1 MWCPSVS
8 LALWGNAWLAGRAAP
23 DDVLDALSL
32 WAPHHRVTAYDLG
45 AANRTGLPWPD
56 VDDAGVVSILQVL
69 RMAAGPRTSRP
80 ALSLVLPVP
89 GDVRGLPPGSAFA
102 ADALAV
108 GEAVR
113 IESEDGAIG
122 LVPEYGETEDAYGD
136 EPEPDGSLS
145 WTVYSLPSGPV
156 AEQFDL
162 GAAELELRSA
172 VRTAAEQLTA
182 LRAGGPG
189 ANVEDPREL
198 VEQLLA
204 ADREHAAPD
213 HAPDRALRVLDTAAQ
228 VDAILTVSEGMTP
241 ISIQSS
247 SGVQLAGAA
256 LQPLSLVVRTARL
269 AAVDA
274 ILRSAWQV

>member
-1 MWCPSVS
+1 M
-8 LALWGNAWLAGRAAP
+8 
-23 DDVLDALSL
+23 
-32 WAPHHRVTAYDLG
+32 
-45 AANRTGLPWPD
+45 
-56 VDDAGVVSILQVL
+56 
-69 RMAAGPRTSRP
+69 
-80 ALSLVLPVP
+80 
-89 GDVRGLPPGSAFA
+89 
-102 ADALAV
+102 
-108 GEAVR
+108 
-113 IESEDGAIG
+113 
-122 LVPEYGETEDAYGD
+122 PEYGETEDAYGD

-145 WTVYSLPSGPV
+145 WTVYSLPSGPA

-172 VRTAAEQLTA
+172 VRTAAEQLTT